1 MLWLINSLEAI
12 PLSPPRKLLEEG
24 TELFGRLFQA
34 LPEGT
39 VLCDGNRVVRMVNP
53 EFCSLFGYSE
63 EEVLGRT
70 LDDLVVQTPQMALQ
84 SESLWSGILTNERMF
99 LEAPRHRKD
108 GSAVDVSILGVRLA
122 LEELD
127 RGSFWIYRDI
137 SRQKATETEL
147 CKAAEALSDSVGR
160 LDRLLEQTIGLLSGT
175 IEKRDPYT
183 VGHQKKVAQLAE
195 AICGKMGLNKEF
207 CHRLY
212 LTSLVH
218 DIGKISIPA
227 EILTK
232 PYTLTAIER
241 NLLETH
247 SRSGYEILEQ
257 VDFPWPLSRTV
268 LQHHERLDGS
278 GYPEGLKGDA
288 ILLEARILAVAD
300 VVEAISADR
309 PYRAALG
316 PEAALEEIR
325 SHRGSRFDPDA
336 VDACLALFE
345 EGFRFNLPGNGF

>member
-1 MLWLINSLEAI
+1 
-12 PLSPPRKLLEEG
+12 
-24 TELFGRLFQA
+24 
-34 LPEGT
+34 
-39 VLCDGNRVVRMVNP
+39 MVNP
-53 EFCSLFGYSE
+53 EFCALFGFSE
-63 EEVLGRT
+63 EEVLGRN
-70 LDDLVVQTPQMALQ
+70 LDDLIVKNPIMAFQ
-84 SESLWSGILTNERMF
+84 SEKLWSGIRTSDRLFM
-99 LEAPRHRKD
+99 EASRCRKD
-108 GSAVDVSILGVRLA
+108 GSKVEVSILGVPLN
-122 LEELD
+122 LD
-127 RGSFWIYRDI
+127 ESDGGSFWIYRDI
-137 SRQKATETEL
+137 SRQKE
-147 CKAAEALSDSVGR
+147 AEGQ
-160 LDRLLEQTIGLLSGT
+160 LDRLLEQTIGLLSST

-183 VGHQKKVAQLAE
+183 VGHQKKVASLSR
-195 AICGKMGLNKEF
+195 AIGLEMGLDEDF

-232 PYTLTAIER
+232 PSSLTEVER

-257 VDFPWPLSRTV
+257 VEFPWPLARTV

-278 GYPEGLKGDA
+278 GYPEGLKGES

-316 PEAALEEIR
+316 LEVALEEIR
-325 SHRGSRFDPDA
+325 SRRGTLFDAEA
-336 VDACLALFE
+336 VDACLGIFRGEARPGLSL
-345 EGFRFNLPGNGF
+345 EGFN